1 MNNPREK
8 NSNKYENIK
17 ALSEITRKRQRTLL
31 DEQFDQIQKRKD
43 EEQFTLYTVVAVCV
57 TLILGLTVLTW
68 IWRIT

>member
-31 DEQFDQIQKRKD
+31 DEQFDQLQKRKD

-68 IWRIT
+68 I